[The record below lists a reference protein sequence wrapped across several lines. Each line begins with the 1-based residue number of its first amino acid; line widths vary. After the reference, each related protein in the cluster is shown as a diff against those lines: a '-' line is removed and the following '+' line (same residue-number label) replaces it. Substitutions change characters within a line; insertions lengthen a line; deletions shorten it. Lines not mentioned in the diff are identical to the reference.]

1 MSLSSA
7 HNNSRQQ
14 HKTMNLTEEI
24 TTEVGPAAWPSINRV
39 ATNRKKK
46 AGPEFFFSTLSV
58 CASPWWQTVPI
69 SYIIRTSWPPNE
81 AIQFTIILTGQIT
94 RVPPDVNHTN
104 NTQTHTRYL
113 FLKIFKQEYEMK
125 RASQKEVWT
134 RPIPAS
140 EWERSSGR
148 LFSLPTLATS
158 QTCPSYLPL
167 FRMSSTLFTSFEP
180 AGSGLMDLIPS
191 GLFQLPSRIH
201 RPSFRTIGTCLEPRK
216 YIWKKNLLTEYNHIQ
231 LTLESFVSIFHGRN
245 QKEVFFIP
253 ERLNAPTPNF
263 FHKIQRPLFK

>member
-1 MSLSSA
+1 
-7 HNNSRQQ
+7 
-14 HKTMNLTEEI
+14 
-24 TTEVGPAAWPSINRV
+24 
-39 ATNRKKK
+39 
-46 AGPEFFFSTLSV
+46 
-58 CASPWWQTVPI
+58 
-69 SYIIRTSWPPNE
+69 
-81 AIQFTIILTGQIT
+81 
-94 RVPPDVNHTN
+94 
-104 NTQTHTRYL
+104 
-113 FLKIFKQEYEMK
+113 MK

-216 YIWKKNLLTEYNHIQ
+216 YIWNKTCWPNIIIFNWH
-231 LTLESFVSIFHGRN
+231 SRVSYRYFMAGIR
-245 QKEVFFIP
+245 KRSFFIP
-253 ERLNAPTPNF
+253 ERLNAPTPKF
-263 FHKIQRPLFK
+263 FHQIQRPLFK